1 MSLTHASVPSPSPSS
16 APSPASSFRRP
27 ALPGLLIWLGLAA
40 AACLFFATGTLSR
53 LPQSGWP
60 DPFSAPQA
68 LSMDQLIFVHA
79 LLPRAAVAL
88 LAGAALGLAGALLQ
102 AVLRNPI
109 ADASTLG
116 IAAGAQLAIV
126 AATLLFPAFL
136 DGNRQLTAFLGAGL
150 AAAMVF
156 GLGARQRFEP
166 VTMVVAG
173 MLIAILCS
181 ALAAALTLSRG
192 EYLMSLAIWNG
203 GSLSQQDWSPAL
215 WLAGQF
221 ALYGVLAALTIR
233 PLVMLD
239 LGDTSAR
246 ALGVNLGV
254 IRFAVALIAVGL
266 SAMVAAAVGLVGF
279 VGLAA
284 PALARAAGV
293 RRRAAVLA
301 ASPLMGA
308 LLLWLC
314 DGMVQTLAV
323 AGGDTFPT
331 GSAVALL
338 GGPLILLL
346 LVRMRHTSLASGM
359 TAGHAPVSSPAA
371 IPLRSPLAFLLVCGG
386 LLGLAAL
393 SPFLAR
399 TGPNWAWQDW
409 IWLDPAS
416 FAGLLPFRLPRMAA
430 AAAAG
435 GLLAL
440 SGAIL
445 QRMTGNPMASPEVLG
460 VSGGAGTGY
469 ALALLLLPAA
479 GPWQLLGG
487 SLAGAMVALLMV
499 LAFALRRNL
508 APERL
513 LLAGIA
519 VSAFCSALLAALV
532 ATGNPK
538 AWQILAWLGGTAASA
553 TPETAA
559 ALILCL
565 GLALGASLLA
575 SRWLT
580 ILPLGQ
586 AVPLSLGLPLRASR
600 GLLILAAALAAA
612 AASLLVG
619 PLSFAGLIAPQIV
632 SRAGIRRTPGFLA
645 GSALLGA
652 ALMAMADF
660 GARTAAFPY
669 ELPLGLFA
677 SMAGTP
683 YLIWLMARKT

>member
-1 MSLTHASVPSPSPSS
+1 MSTMHVPSPSP
-16 APSPASSFRRP
+16 ASTLRRP
-27 ALPGLLIWLGLAA
+27 ALPGLLLWLGLAA
-40 AACLFFATGTLSR
+40 AALLFFATGTLSR
-53 LPQSGWP
+53 LPQAGWP
-60 DPFSAPQA
+60 DPFSAPQSM
-68 LSMDQLIFVHA
+68 SMDQLIFVYA

-181 ALAAALTLSRG
+181 GLAAALTLSRG

-215 WLAGQF
+215 WLAGQL
-221 ALYGVLAALTIR
+221 ALYGALAALAIR

-246 ALGVNLGV
+246 ALGVNLGLV
-254 IRFAVALIAVGL
+254 RLLVALIAVGL

-284 PALARAAGV
+284 PALVRAAGV

-323 AGGDTFPT
+323 TGGDTFPT
-331 GSAVALL
+331 GSVVALL
-338 GGPLILLL
+338 GGPLILFL

-359 TAGHAPVSSPAA
+359 TAGHAPAA
-371 IPLRSPLAFLLVCGG
+371 SILRSPLPFLLVCGG
-386 LLGLAAL
+386 LIAFAAL
-393 SPFLAR
+393 SLFLAR
-399 TGPNWAWQDW
+399 TGPNWTGPNWTGQAW

-416 FAGLLPFRLPRMAA
+416 FAELLPFRLPRMAA

-469 ALALLLLPAA
+469 ALSLLLLPAA

-487 SLAGAMVALLMV
+487 SLAGAMAALLMV

-553 TPETAA
+553 TPETAV

-565 GLALGASLLA
+565 ALALGASLLA

-600 GLLILAAALAAA
+600 GVLILVAALATA

>member
-1 MSLTHASVPSPSPSS
+1 MSALHAPSPSPS
-16 APSPASSFRRP
+16 PSPASTLRRP
-27 ALPGLLIWLGLAA
+27 ALPGLLLWLGLAA

-68 LSMDQLIFVHA
+68 MSMDQLILIHA

-150 AAAMVF
+150 VAAMVF

-181 ALAAALTLSRG
+181 GLAAALTLSRG

-203 GSLSQQDWSPAL
+203 GSLSLQDWSPAL
-215 WLAGQF
+215 WLAGQL
-221 ALYGVLAALTIR
+221 ALYGALAALVIR

-239 LGDTSAR
+239 LGDTSAQ
-246 ALGVNLGV
+246 ALGVNLGLV
-254 IRFAVALIAVGL
+254 RLLVALIAVGL

-284 PALARAAGV
+284 PALVRAAGI

-314 DGMVQTLAV
+314 DGMVQTLTV
-323 AGGDTFPT
+323 TGGDTFPT
-331 GSAVALL
+331 GSVVALL
-338 GGPLILLL
+338 GGPLILFL
-346 LVRMRHTSLASGM
+346 LVRMRHTSLVSGM
-359 TAGHAPVSSPAA
+359 TAGHTPAA
-371 IPLRSPLAFLLVCGG
+371 RPLRSPLAFLLVCGG
-386 LLGLAAL
+386 LIAFAVL
-393 SPFLAR
+393 SLFLAR
-399 TGPNWAWQDW
+399 TGPNW

-416 FAGLLPFRLPRMAA
+416 FAELLPFRLPRMAA

-469 ALALLLLPAA
+469 ALSLLLLPAA

-487 SLAGAMVALLMV
+487 SLAGAMAALLMV

-565 GLALGASLLA
+565 ALALGASLLA

-600 GLLILAAALAAA
+600 GVLILVAALATA

-619 PLSFAGLIAPQIV
+619 PLSFAGLIAPHIV

>member
-1 MSLTHASVPSPSPSS
+1 MSAVHVPSPSP
-16 APSPASSFRRP
+16 ASTLRRP
-27 ALPGLLIWLGLAA
+27 ALPGLLLWLSLAA

-53 LPQSGWP
+53 LPLAEWP

-68 LSMDQLIFVHA
+68 MRMDQLIFIHA

-136 DGNRQLTAFLGAGL
+136 DGNRQLTAFLGAG
-150 AAAMVF
+150 AAAALVF

-181 ALAAALTLSRG
+181 GLSAALTLSRG

-215 WLAGQF
+215 WLAGQL
-221 ALYGVLAALTIR
+221 ALYGALAALVIR
-233 PLVMLD
+233 PLMMLD

-246 ALGVNLGV
+246 SLGVNLGV
-254 IRFAVALIAVGL
+254 IRLVVALIAVGL

-279 VGLAA
+279 AGLAA
-284 PALARAAGV
+284 PALVRAAGV

-314 DGMVQTLAV
+314 DGIVQTVAV
-323 AGGDTFPT
+323 TGGDTFPT
-331 GSAVALL
+331 GSVVALL
-338 GGPLILLL
+338 GGPLILFL

-359 TAGHAPVSSPAA
+359 TAGHAPAA
-371 IPLRSPLAFLLVCGG
+371 HPLRSPLPFLLICGG
-386 LLGLAAL
+386 LLGLAVL
-393 SPFLAR
+393 SLFVAR
-399 TGPNWAWQDW
+399 TGPNWTGQAW

-416 FAGLLPFRLPRMAA
+416 LAELLPFRLPRMTA

-487 SLAGAMVALLMV
+487 SLAGAMAALLMV

-553 TPETAA
+553 SPQTAA

-565 GLALGASLLA
+565 ALALCASLLA

-600 GLLILAAALAAA
+600 GVLILVAALATA

-619 PLSFAGLIAPQIV
+619 PLSFAGLIAPHIV

-652 ALMAMADF
+652 ALMALADF
-660 GARTAAFPY
+660 GALTAAFPY

>member
-1 MSLTHASVPSPSPSS
+1 MSAVHVPSPSP
-16 APSPASSFRRP
+16 ASTFRRP
-27 ALPGLLIWLGLAA
+27 ALPGLLLWLSLAA
-40 AACLFFATGTLSR
+40 AACLFFAMGTLSR
-53 LPQSGWP
+53 LPLAEWP
-60 DPFSAPQA
+60 DPFSAPQSM
-68 LSMDQLIFVHA
+68 SMDQLIFVHA
-79 LLPRAAVAL
+79 LLPRTAVAL

-181 ALAAALTLSRG
+181 GLAAALTLSRG

-215 WLAGQF
+215 WLAVQL
-221 ALYGVLAALTIR
+221 ALYGALAALAIR

-246 ALGVNLGV
+246 ALGVNLGLV
-254 IRFAVALIAVGL
+254 RLLVALIAVGL

-284 PALARAAGV
+284 PALVRAAGV
-293 RRRAAVLA
+293 RRRVAVLA

-323 AGGDTFPT
+323 TGGDTFPT
-331 GSAVALL
+331 GSVVALL
-338 GGPLILLL
+338 GGPLILFL

-359 TAGHAPVSSPAA
+359 TAGHTPAA
-371 IPLRSPLAFLLVCGG
+371 SILRSPLAFLLICGG
-386 LLGLAAL
+386 LIAFAVL
-393 SPFLAR
+393 SLFLAR
-399 TGPNWAWQDW
+399 TGPNW

-416 FAGLLPFRLPRMAA
+416 FAELLPFRLPRMAA

-469 ALALLLLPAA
+469 ALSLLLLPAA

-487 SLAGAMVALLMV
+487 SLAGAVVALLMV

-559 ALILCL
+559 ALFVCL

-600 GLLILAAALAAA
+600 GVLILVAALATA

>member
-1 MSLTHASVPSPSPSS
+1 
-16 APSPASSFRRP
+16 
-27 ALPGLLIWLGLAA
+27 
-40 AACLFFATGTLSR
+40 
-53 LPQSGWP
+53 
-60 DPFSAPQA
+60 
-68 LSMDQLIFVHA
+68 MDQLIFVHA

-215 WLAGQF
+215 WLAGQL

-246 ALGVNLGV
+246 SLGVNLGV

-279 VGLAA
+279 VGLAV

-346 LVRMRHTSLASGM
+346 LVRMRHTSLAGGM

-371 IPLRSPLAFLLVCGG
+371 IPLRFPLPFLLVCGG
-386 LLGLAAL
+386 LLCLAVL
-393 SPFLAR
+393 SLFLAR
-399 TGPNWAWQDW
+399 TGPNW

-416 FAGLLPFRLPRMAA
+416 LAGLLPFRLPRMAA

-487 SLAGAMVALLMV
+487 SLAGAMVALLLV

-600 GLLILAAALAAA
+600 GLLILVAALATA

>member
-1 MSLTHASVPSPSPSS
+1 MSAAYASAATPH
-16 APSPASSFRRP
+16 RP
-27 ALPGLLIWLGLAA
+27 ALPGLLLWLGLAA
-40 AACLFFATGTLSR
+40 AALLFFATGTLSR
-53 LPQSGWP
+53 LPLAGWP
-60 DPFSAPQA
+60 DPFSAPQTMR
-68 LSMDQLIFVHA
+68 MDQLIFVHA

-136 DGNRQLTAFLGAGL
+136 DGNRQLTAFLGAG
-150 AAAMVF
+150 AAAALVF

-181 ALAAALTLSRG
+181 GLSAALTLSRG

-203 GSLSQQDWSPAL
+203 GSLSQQDWGPAL
-215 WLAGQF
+215 WLAGQL
-221 ALYGVLAALTIR
+221 AAYGALAALAVR

-246 ALGVNLGV
+246 SLGVNLGL
-254 IRFAVALIAVGL
+254 IRLVVALIAVGL

-284 PALARAAGV
+284 PALVRAAGI

-314 DGMVQTLAV
+314 DGMVQTVAV
-323 AGGDTFPT
+323 TGGDSFPT
-331 GSAVALL
+331 GSVVALL

-346 LVRMRHTSLASGM
+346 LVRMRHTSLGGGM
-359 TAGHAPVSSPAA
+359 TAGHAPAA
-371 IPLRSPLAFLLVCGG
+371 RLLRSPLPFLLICGG
-386 LLGLAAL
+386 LLGLAVL
-393 SPFLAR
+393 SLFVAR
-399 TGPNWAWQDW
+399 TGPNWTGQAWV
-409 IWLDPAS
+409 WLDPAS
-416 FAGLLPFRLPRMAA
+416 LAGLLPFRLPRMAA

-445 QRMTGNPMASPEVLG
+445 QRLTGNPMASPEVLG

-469 ALALLLLPAA
+469 ALSLMLLPAA

-487 SLAGAMVALLMV
+487 SLAGAMAALLMV

-559 ALILCL
+559 ALTLCL

-600 GLLILAAALAAA
+600 GVLVLLAALATA

-632 SRAGIRRTPGFLA
+632 SRAGLRRTPGFLA

-652 ALMAMADF
+652 ALMALADF

>member
-1 MSLTHASVPSPSPSS
+1 MSALHAPSLSPAPSPS
-16 APSPASSFRRP
+16 P
-27 ALPGLLIWLGLAA
+27 ALPGLLLWLGLAA
-40 AACLFFATGTLSR
+40 AALLFFATGTLSR
-53 LPQSGWP
+53 LPLAGWP
-60 DPFSAPQA
+60 DPFSAPQSM
-68 LSMDQLIFVHA
+68 SMDQLIFVYA

-181 ALAAALTLSRG
+181 GLAAALTLSRG

-221 ALYGVLAALTIR
+221 ALYGVLAALAIR

-246 ALGVNLGV
+246 ALGVNLGLV
-254 IRFAVALIAVGL
+254 RLLVALIAVGL

-284 PALARAAGV
+284 PALVRAAGI

-314 DGMVQTLAV
+314 DGMVQTLTV
-323 AGGDTFPT
+323 TGGDTFPT
-331 GSAVALL
+331 GSVVALL
-338 GGPLILLL
+338 GGPLILFL

-359 TAGHAPVSSPAA
+359 TAGHAPAA
-371 IPLRSPLAFLLVCGG
+371 STLRSPLAFLLVCGG

-393 SPFLAR
+393 SLFLAR
-399 TGPNWAWQDW
+399 TGPNW

-416 FAGLLPFRLPRMAA
+416 FAELLPFRLPRMAA

-469 ALALLLLPAA
+469 ALSLLLLPAA

-487 SLAGAMVALLMV
+487 SLAGAMAALLMV

-553 TPETAA
+553 TPATAA

-565 GLALGASLLA
+565 ALALGASLLA

-600 GLLILAAALAAA
+600 GVLILVAALATA

-619 PLSFAGLIAPQIV
+619 PLSFAGLIAPHIV

>member
-1 MSLTHASVPSPSPSS
+1 
-16 APSPASSFRRP
+16 
-27 ALPGLLIWLGLAA
+27 
-40 AACLFFATGTLSR
+40 
-53 LPQSGWP
+53 
-60 DPFSAPQA
+60 
-68 LSMDQLIFVHA
+68 
-79 LLPRAAVAL
+79 
-88 LAGAALGLAGALLQ
+88 
-102 AVLRNPI
+102 
-109 ADASTLG
+109 
-116 IAAGAQLAIV
+116 
-126 AATLLFPAFL
+126 
-136 DGNRQLTAFLGAGL
+136 
-150 AAAMVF
+150 
-156 GLGARQRFEP
+156 
-166 VTMVVAG
+166 
-173 MLIAILCS
+173 
-181 ALAAALTLSRG
+181 
-192 EYLMSLAIWNG
+192 
-203 GSLSQQDWSPAL
+203 
-215 WLAGQF
+215 
-221 ALYGVLAALTIR
+221 
-233 PLVMLD
+233 
-239 LGDTSAR
+239 
-246 ALGVNLGV
+246 
-254 IRFAVALIAVGL
+254 
-266 SAMVAAAVGLVGF
+266 
-279 VGLAA
+279 
-284 PALARAAGV
+284 
-293 RRRAAVLA
+293 
-301 ASPLMGA
+301 
-308 LLLWLC
+308 
-314 DGMVQTLAV
+314 
-323 AGGDTFPT
+323 
-331 GSAVALL
+331 
-338 GGPLILLL
+338 
-346 LVRMRHTSLASGM
+346 
-359 TAGHAPVSSPAA
+359 
-371 IPLRSPLAFLLVCGG
+371 
-386 LLGLAAL
+386 
-393 SPFLAR
+393 
-399 TGPNWAWQDW
+399 
-409 IWLDPAS
+409 
-416 FAGLLPFRLPRMAA
+416 
-430 AAAAG
+430 
-435 GLLAL
+435 
-440 SGAIL
+440 
-445 QRMTGNPMASPEVLG
+445 MASPEVLG

-469 ALALLLLPAA
+469 ALSLLLLPAA

-565 GLALGASLLA
+565 ALALGASLLA

-600 GLLILAAALAAA
+600 GVLILVAALATA

>member
-1 MSLTHASVPSPSPSS
+1 MSAVHVPSPSP
-16 APSPASSFRRP
+16 ASTLRRP
-27 ALPGLLIWLGLAA
+27 ALPGLLLWLGLAA
-40 AACLFFATGTLSR
+40 AALLFFATGTLSR
-53 LPQSGWP
+53 LPLAGWP
-60 DPFSAPQA
+60 DPFSAPQSM
-68 LSMDQLIFVHA
+68 SMDQLIFVHA

-181 ALAAALTLSRG
+181 GLAAALTLSRG

-215 WLAGQF
+215 WLAGQL
-221 ALYGVLAALTIR
+221 ALYGALATLAIR

-246 ALGVNLGV
+246 ALGVNLGLV
-254 IRFAVALIAVGL
+254 RLLVALIAVGL

-284 PALARAAGV
+284 PALVRAAGI

-314 DGMVQTLAV
+314 DGMVQTLTV
-323 AGGDTFPT
+323 TGGDTFPT
-331 GSAVALL
+331 GSVVALL
-338 GGPLILLL
+338 GGPLILFL

-359 TAGHAPVSSPAA
+359 TAGHAPAA
-371 IPLRSPLAFLLVCGG
+371 STLRSPLAFLLVCGG

-393 SPFLAR
+393 SLFLAR
-399 TGPNWAWQDW
+399 TGPNW

-416 FAGLLPFRLPRMAA
+416 FAELLPFRLPRMAA

-469 ALALLLLPAA
+469 ALSLLLLPAA

-487 SLAGAMVALLMV
+487 SLAGAVVALLMV

-559 ALILCL
+559 ALFVCL
-565 GLALGASLLA
+565 ALALGASLLA

-600 GLLILAAALAAA
+600 GVLILVAALATA

>member
-1 MSLTHASVPSPSPSS
+1 MSLMHAPSPS
-16 APSPASSFRRP
+16 PSPASSFRRP
-27 ALPGLLIWLGLAA
+27 ALPGLLLWLVLAA
-40 AACLFFATGTLSR
+40 AAFLFFATGTLSR
-53 LPQSGWP
+53 LPLAEWP

-68 LSMDQLIFVHA
+68 MSMDQLIFVHA
-79 LLPRAAVAL
+79 LLPRTAVAL

-181 ALAAALTLSRG
+181 GLAAALTLSRG

-215 WLAGQF
+215 WLAGQL
-221 ALYGVLAALTIR
+221 ALYGVLAALAIR

-246 ALGVNLGV
+246 ALGVNLGLV
-254 IRFAVALIAVGL
+254 RLLVALIAVGL

-284 PALARAAGV
+284 PALVRAAGI

-323 AGGDTFPT
+323 TGGDTFPT
-331 GSAVALL
+331 GSVVALL
-338 GGPLILLL
+338 GGPLILFL

-359 TAGHAPVSSPAA
+359 TAGHAPAA
-371 IPLRSPLAFLLVCGG
+371 SPLRSPLAFLLVCGG
-386 LLGLAAL
+386 LIAFAVL
-393 SPFLAR
+393 SLFLAR
-399 TGPNWAWQDW
+399 TGQNWTGPNWTGQAW

-469 ALALLLLPAA
+469 ALSLLLLPAA
-479 GPWQLLGG
+479 GSWQLLGG

-532 ATGNPK
+532 ATGNPR

-565 GLALGASLLA
+565 ALALGASLLA

-600 GLLILAAALAAA
+600 GVLILVAALATA

-619 PLSFAGLIAPQIV
+619 PLSFAGLIAPHIV

>member
-1 MSLTHASVPSPSPSS
+1 MSAVHAPS
-16 APSPASSFRRP
+16 PSPASSFRRP
-27 ALPGLLIWLGLAA
+27 ALPGLLLWLGLAA
-40 AACLFFATGTLSR
+40 AALLFFATGTLSR
-53 LPQSGWP
+53 LPQAGWP
-60 DPFSAPQA
+60 DPFSAPQSM
-68 LSMDQLIFVHA
+68 SMDQLIFVYA

-181 ALAAALTLSRG
+181 GLAAALTLSRG

-215 WLAGQF
+215 WLAGQL
-221 ALYGVLAALTIR
+221 ALYGALAALTIR

-246 ALGVNLGV
+246 SLGVNLGLV
-254 IRFAVALIAVGL
+254 RLLVALIAVGL

-284 PALARAAGV
+284 PALVRAAGI

-323 AGGDTFPT
+323 TGGDTFPT
-331 GSAVALL
+331 GSVVALL
-338 GGPLILLL
+338 GGPLILFL

-359 TAGHAPVSSPAA
+359 TAGHAPAA
-371 IPLRSPLAFLLVCGG
+371 STLRSPLAFLLVCGG
-386 LLGLAAL
+386 LIAFAVL
-393 SPFLAR
+393 SLFLAR
-399 TGPNWAWQDW
+399 TGPNW

-416 FAGLLPFRLPRMAA
+416 FSELLPFRLPRMAA

-469 ALALLLLPAA
+469 ALSLLLLPAA

-487 SLAGAMVALLMV
+487 SLAGAMAALLMV

-565 GLALGASLLA
+565 ALALGASLLA

-600 GLLILAAALAAA
+600 GVLILVAALATA

-619 PLSFAGLIAPQIV
+619 PLSFAGLIAPHIV